1 MGSYMSEKAEQY
13 INNQTARRVL
23 LLIADDVKRL
33 GIDSGLDDEAKE
45 IIERIENVRKTLIGV

>member
-1 MGSYMSEKAEQY
+1 MSEKAEQY